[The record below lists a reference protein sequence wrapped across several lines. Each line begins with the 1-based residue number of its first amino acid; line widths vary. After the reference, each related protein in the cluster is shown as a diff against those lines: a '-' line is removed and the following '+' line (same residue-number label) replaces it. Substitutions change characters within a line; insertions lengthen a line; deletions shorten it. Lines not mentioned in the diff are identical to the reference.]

1 MNPSRVRPSRILLLA
16 VLFAVGRESSRAI
29 PPFTRD
35 FADSNSITA
44 VSSEVSNDYVRAK
57 LPNGSFQ
64 PETYAF
70 AKGGYYG
77 STMSDDTIDNEGFI
91 DLARA
96 VARPLAVHGYIP
108 SKDPGKVKLLIVVY
122 WGATS
127 GTSDPSSK
135 NYLFTNAMEAE
146 QHKGASS
153 DMTSQVRY
161 QPGQNDIR
169 NTSNGGYA
177 AELSVN
183 SPQVG
188 QIFQGGMINSRNAA
202 ILGYASEIAATPPK
216 LGLIHNVKR
225 EDLIDD
231 IEHNRYFV
239 VLMAYDFQA
248 IRNEKRPK
256 LLWVTRFSIR
266 EQGNDF
272 EKMLP
277 AMAMYASQY
286 FGQDTHGLI
295 RDQLP
300 EGKVNIGE
308 PTLVAGPP
316 ERNEAISESTLIADA
331 GNLSKNSHATAPQVS
346 PLPSDLAVHIAAYRR
361 GKAALQD
368 ALAAKIKSQ
377 ATGEDT
383 RRAIDAFNAEN
394 SASIAALNRDAE
406 TIRGE
411 LARYAASNAH
421 GAGEQ
426 STDSLARQF
435 NSSVQSMEVAEPL
448 LARPDASD
456 ATASPHALPTK
467 TE

>member
-1 MNPSRVRPSRILLLA
+1 MGRSRAPFSRALVLAALLA
-16 VLFAVGRESSRAI
+16 LGRDAAVAI

-44 VSSEVSNDYVRAK
+44 VSSEVSDDYVRVR

-77 STMSDDTIDNEGFI
+77 STISDDTIDNEGFI

-96 VARPLAVHGYIP
+96 VARPLAAHGYVP
-108 SKDPGKVKLLIVVY
+108 TKDPGKVKLLIVVY

-127 GTSDPSSK
+127 GTADPSSR
-135 NYLFTNAMEAE
+135 NYLFANAVEAE
-146 QHKGASS
+146 QLNGTNS
-153 DMTSQVRY
+153 DATSRVRY
-161 QPGQNDIR
+161 QAGQNGIR
-169 NTSNGGYA
+169 DPSSANVS
-177 AELSVN
+177 AELSAN
-183 SPQVG
+183 PPQVG

-248 IRNEKRPK
+248 IRNEKKPK

-286 FGQDTHGLI
+286 FGQATHGLI
-295 RDQLP
+295 RDELP
-300 EGKVNIGE
+300 EGKVEIGV

-316 ERNEAISESTLIADA
+316 EKNEAITESTLIADA
-331 GNLSKNSHATAPQVS
+331 GTLSKNSHVSAPQAS

-361 GKAALQD
+361 GKEALQD

-377 ATGEDT
+377 ATSEDT
-383 RRAIDAFNAEN
+383 RRVIDAFNAEN

-421 GAGEQ
+421 GAGAQ
-426 STDSLARQF
+426 STDSLVRQF
-435 NSSVQSMEVAEPL
+435 NASVQSMDVAEPL
-448 LARPDASD
+448 LARP
-456 ATASPHALPTK
+456 
-467 TE
+467 